1 VERDLARPGGGLL
14 RYERDIYAGGNP
26 WVLSVLWLGLYRRQ
40 TGDHAGFERALDYAR
55 RVATPLGLL
64 PEQVTE
70 EGRPAWVVPLAW
82 SHALL
87 VLSARAE
94 LEVVRA
100 LAQPPEQEETRT
112 IQV

>member
-1 VERDLARPGGGLL
+1 
-14 RYERDIYAGGNP
+14 
-26 WVLSVLWLGLYRRQ
+26 
-40 TGDHAGFERALDYAR
+40 
-55 RVATPLGLL
+55 
-64 PEQVTE
+64 
-70 EGRPAWVVPLAW
+70 VPLAW